1 VRDALGKASNAWDR
15 YVVDMLVNAVAI
27 TLEQF
32 SYLFRSMQN
41 GLVQHYA
48 LAMIIGL
55 FFLIAAGKYVLGVY

>member
-1 VRDALGKASNAWDR
+1 
-15 YVVDMLVNAVAI
+15 MLVNAVAI
-27 TLEQF
+27 ALEQF